1 MMVTLA
7 SCMTRTFMVI
17 FRNSSA
23 FSFIYACRLASAR
36 KSFSSFSPCTLSKN
50 TSPMAV
56 YLPQYLANMRF
67 AKRDTATM
75 DTGISGTQASSTAAT
90 RQLTNTQMP
99 NSSSGE
105 SMA

>member
-1 MMVTLA
+1 
-7 SCMTRTFMVI
+7 
-17 FRNSSA
+17 
-23 FSFIYACRLASAR
+23 
-36 KSFSSFSPCTLSKN
+36 
-50 TSPMAV
+50 MAV

-75 DTGISGTQASSTAAT
+75 DNGISGTQASSTAAT
-90 RQLTNTQMP
+90 RQLMKTQMP